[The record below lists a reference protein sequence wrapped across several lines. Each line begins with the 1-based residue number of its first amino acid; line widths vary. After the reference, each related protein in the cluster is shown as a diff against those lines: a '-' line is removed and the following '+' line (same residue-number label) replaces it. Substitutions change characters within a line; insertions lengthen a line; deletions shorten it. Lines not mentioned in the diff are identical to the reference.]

1 MTGTIHSVLEELLRS
16 AKDEKDKGDRF
27 ERLVGAYLRTDPVW
41 ADRFSDVWLWMQW
54 PDRQGKPDTGID
66 LVARER
72 ETGDLTAVQCKFFS
86 PDHTLQ
92 KQDIDSFFT
101 ASGKEP
107 FRSRLI
113 VSTNDN
119 WSKHAE
125 DALKD
130 QQIPVTRLRFQDLD
144 ESSVDWSQF
153 SITAP
158 DDLRLKGPKELRPH
172 QIDAL
177 SWAAPATTGGSTITG
192 YTVTATPGGHTCTT
206 SALTCTV
213 TGLTNGVAYI
223 FAVRATNIVGTGI
236 ASAASASI
244 IVGTPS
250 APRTL
255 AVTFPAAGTAK
266 VTWVAP
272 ATLGSSAVSA
282 YQVRWSS
289 NGGVTW
295 SAWVSTKLVLS
306 TTPTALAKAHAYE
319 IQVRAINTSGAGI
332 DASKTFTQTL

>member
-1 MTGTIHSVLEELLRS
+1 MTTATITGS
-16 AKDEKDKGDRF
+16 AK
-27 ERLVGAYLRTDPVW
+27 VGST
-41 ADRFSDVWLWMQW
+41 
-54 PDRQGKPDTGID
+54 
-66 LVARER
+66 
-72 ETGDLTAVQCKFFS
+72 LTA
-86 PDHTLQ
+86 
-92 KQDIDSFFT
+92 T
-101 ASGKEP
+101 ASGLSGRP
-107 FRSRLI
+107 T
-113 VSTNDN
+113 VSYL
-119 WSKHAE
+119 W
-125 DALKD
+125 
-130 QQIPVTRLRFQDLD
+130 
-144 ESSVDWSQF
+144 ESSVNGIVWAPVAYATNATYVQ
-153 SITAP
+153 TAT
-158 DDLRLKGPKELRPH
+158 DAGHYLKVIISVRNGTGSASATSNATTLV
-172 QIDAL
+172 IDVPSAPRSVIASSRSL
-177 SWAAPATTGGSTITG
+177 SAVVSWAAPATTGGSTITG

-306 TTPTALAKAHAYE
+306 TTHTALAKAHAYE